1 MTPFPVAIF
10 LHTYLL
16 FDVSLYILQTRGGE
30 RCKLL
35 EGASSSLPAPLDF
48 VRTAENVIHDLNDVV
63 ARMLFLLYK
72 LDKYTTG
79 FVTEIAVF
87 SYFDTKIVVM

>member
-1 MTPFPVAIF
+1 MFHFIYFKHGEGSGVNCLRVLPPLSPRAI
-10 LHTYLL
+10 
-16 FDVSLYILQTRGGE
+16 
-30 RCKLL
+30 
-35 EGASSSLPAPLDF
+35 
-48 VRTAENVIHDLNDVV
+48 TAENVIHDLNDVV

-79 FVTEIAVF
+79 FETEIAVF

>member
-1 MTPFPVAIF
+1 MYCLMFHFIYF
-10 LHTYLL
+10 KH
-16 FDVSLYILQTRGGE
+16 GE
-30 RCKLL
+30 GSGVNCLRVLPPL
-35 EGASSSLPAPLDF
+35 SLPAPLDF

-79 FVTEIAVF
+79 FVTEIDVF
-87 SYFDTKIVVM
+87 NYFDTKIVVM

>member
-1 MTPFPVAIF
+1 MFHFIYF
-10 LHTYLL
+10 KH
-16 FDVSLYILQTRGGE
+16 GE
-30 RCKLL
+30 GSGVNCLRVLPPL
-35 EGASSSLPAPLDF
+35 SLPAPLDF